1 MERDVERVSL
11 PRSQRSTI
19 ARRSVG
25 EGRRRL
31 VTVAERVGVGASTRR
46 QPRRRGAR
54 RRRDERRRRSAASNV
69 PAIG

>member
-1 MERDVERVSL
+1 MENWVSL

-31 VTVAERVGVGASTRR
+31 VTVEGRVGVLELWPGVNRCEGVRAGAATSVVGEAPR
-46 QPRRRGAR
+46 QTCRL
-54 RRRDERRRRSAASNV
+54 
-69 PAIG
+69 